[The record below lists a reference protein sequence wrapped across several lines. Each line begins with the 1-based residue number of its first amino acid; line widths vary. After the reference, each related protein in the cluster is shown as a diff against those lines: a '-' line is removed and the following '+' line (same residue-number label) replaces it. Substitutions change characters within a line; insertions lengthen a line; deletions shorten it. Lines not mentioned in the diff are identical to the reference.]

1 MPVATPP
8 DPAPTVA
15 EAAAFVERT
24 EARLHH
30 LSQRASRAA
39 WVQQTYITAE
49 TEIIAAEYAQEL
61 MAASLDAAMAAR
73 RFDGL
78 ALPAEL
84 ARKLLLLKLSEALP
98 GPVDPERQA
107 ELAELASG
115 LAGAYG
121 RAKYRPPDRE
131 PMDLDDLERVIGRS
145 RDPQELLDAWTGW
158 HGIGAPLRDGYR
170 RLVELGNE
178 GARTVGFGDMGL
190 LWRSSYDVSPQAFE
204 AQLDDLWAD
213 IRPLYTA
220 LHAYV
225 RARLNAHYGD
235 DEIGRAHV

>member
-1 MPVATPP
+1 MPEPGPDPGAMPVATPP

-98 GPVDPERQA
+98 GQ
-107 ELAELASG
+107 
-115 LAGAYG
+115 
-121 RAKYRPPDRE
+121 
-131 PMDLDDLERVIGRS
+131 
-145 RDPQELLDAWTGW
+145 
-158 HGIGAPLRDGYR
+158 
-170 RLVELGNE
+170 
-178 GARTVGFGDMGL
+178 
-190 LWRSSYDVSPQAFE
+190 
-204 AQLDDLWAD
+204 
-213 IRPLYTA
+213 
-220 LHAYV
+220 
-225 RARLNAHYGD
+225 
-235 DEIGRAHV
+235 IGRAHV